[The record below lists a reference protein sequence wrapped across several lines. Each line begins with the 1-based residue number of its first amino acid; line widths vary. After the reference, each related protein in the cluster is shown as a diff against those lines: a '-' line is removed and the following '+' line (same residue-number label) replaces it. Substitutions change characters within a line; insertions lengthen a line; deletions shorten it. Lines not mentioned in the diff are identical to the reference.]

1 MSHATSNI
9 DRKFLFVTGKGGVGK
24 STVSVALARALVRLG
39 RRVLLAV
46 TEKGQVGAMLGGVEI
61 TTDVVAVEP
70 GLSVLWVE
78 PERSLRD
85 YGEITL
91 RSRVAY
97 QALFGNKYA
106 QSFLSA
112 IPGLYQWASLGKAW
126 FHADGDPA
134 LGGSDFDAVVFDAPA
149 TGHGLEMLRVPR
161 VITEASPPGILRRD
175 AAAAWDMLQD
185 ARRTGVVVVTLPE
198 ELPVQ
203 EALELAE
210 EVQVMGVPL
219 SAIVMNAVPA
229 PLFSMNELA
238 TLQEPP
244 LTSSEEARQWVNV
257 ALEHGAA
264 QLQADAMHERLRQEL
279 NVPVLALPR
288 VADPESKQD
297 MQTLVHSALGG
308 PPTPTRHNP

>member
-1 MSHATSNI
+1 MSHATRNI

-24 STVSVALARALVRLG
+24 STVSVALARGLVSKG

-46 TEKGQVGAMLGGVEI
+46 TEKAQVGAMLGGVEI
-61 TTDVVAVEP
+61 TTTVKPVEP

-126 FHADGDPA
+126 FHADGDKA
-134 LGGSDFDAVVFDAPA
+134 LGGSDFDTVVLDAPA
-149 TGHGLEMLRVPR
+149 TGHGLEMLRVPK

-185 ARRTGVVVVTLPE
+185 PKRTGVIVVTLPE

-203 EALELAE
+203 EALELASD
-210 EVQVMGVPL
+210 VQALGVPL
-219 SAIVMNAVPA
+219 AAIVMNAVPA
-229 PLFSMNELA
+229 SLFSEADLIA
-238 TLQEPP
+238 L
-244 LTSSEEARQWVNV
+244 LEARSGFGPQGRGSVKV
-257 ALEHGAA
+257 AIEHAEA
-264 QLQADAMHERLRQEL
+264 QLQAASLHSRVTQQLLVPTLRLPWVAEPERPEDMSLLSAAVLR
-279 NVPVLALPR
+279 
-288 VADPESKQD
+288 ESKN
-297 MQTLVHSALGG
+297 A
-308 PPTPTRHNP
+308 

>member
-1 MSHATSNI
+1 MSQATRNI

-24 STVSVALARALVRLG
+24 STVSVALARGLAASG

-46 TEKGQVGAMLGGVEI
+46 TEKAQVGQMLGGVEV
-61 TTDVVAVEP
+61 TTEVTAVEP
-70 GLSVLWVE
+70 KLSVLWVE

-112 IPGLYQWASLGKAW
+112 IPGLHQWASLGKAW
-126 FHADGDPA
+126 FHADGDRS
-134 LGGSDFDAVVFDAPA
+134 LGGADFDTVVFDAPA
-149 TGHGLEMLRVPR
+149 TGHGLEMLRVPK

-185 ARRTGVVVVTLPE
+185 PKRTGVVVVALPE

-203 EALELAE
+203 EASELAA
-210 EVQVMGVPL
+210 EVREMGVSL
-219 SAIVMNAVPA
+219 AYLVMNAVPA
-229 PLFSMNELA
+229 PLFTQPELA
-238 TLQEPP
+238 TLAEPP
-244 LTSSEEARQWVNV
+244 LTLSQEGRQWVNI
-257 ALEHGAA
+257 ALEHGHAE
-264 QLQADAMHERLRQEL
+264 LQAAALHERVKQWLDAPILR
-279 NVPVLALPR
+279 LPW
-288 VADPESKQD
+288 VAEPESRAG
-297 MQTLVHSALGG
+297 MTTLVAALLAEIENG
-308 PPTPTRHNP
+308 